1 LLTDRLIDLFILQP
15 DASPFVGGPRKEPA
29 LREEYTMKGVRIDS
43 TVSMSGNAMM
53 GESTLSSRL
62 SVGEA
67 AIRMV
72 TKEVDIIDNL
82 DICLTSLRGMDAPSD
97 EEWSDEFSRLTE
109 KISSGRGSELFSATF
124 GSVPSVERLADWI
137 ATKWAPAILKTYDI
151 AGIRVG
157 ARPVY
162 ASRSGEGQV
171 EIVWQEL
178 KDFKTN
184 VVGKMIID
192 ITNDG
197 LTARRAAGD
206 ANAGFGSISMKPLA
220 GEDILVR
227 RLSDAVT
234 QATEK
239 GLATKPIPK
248 KMPTKETDDMPIV
261 NATVPPV
268 NKSTPPAVVGSESGP
283 RSGARR
289 SSERVRGA
297 KKTESSETKSFE

>member
-1 LLTDRLIDLFILQP
+1 
-15 DASPFVGGPRKEPA
+15 
-29 LREEYTMKGVRIDS
+29 
-43 TVSMSGNAMM
+43 M

-67 AIRMV
+67 AVRMV
-72 TKEVDIIDNL
+72 SKEVDTIDNL
-82 DICLTSLRGMDAPSD
+82 DVCLTSLRGLDAPSD
-97 EEWSDEFSRLTE
+97 EEWSDDFSRIIE
-109 KISSGRGSELFSATF
+109 KIRSGRGSELFSATF

-192 ITNDG
+192 ITNEG

-206 ANAGFGSISMKPLA
+206 ANAGFGSVSLKPLA
-220 GEDILVR
+220 GENILVR

-239 GLATKPIPK
+239 GLATKPVPK
-248 KMPTKETDDMPIV
+248 KRPKKELADAPVVSTTIPS
-261 NATVPPV
+261 V
-268 NKSTPPAVVGSESGP
+268 NKSSTPAVIGSKTGP
-283 RSGARR
+283 RAGARR
-289 SSERVRGA
+289 SSERIRGT
-297 KKTESSETKSFE
+297 KKVERSETKSFE

>member
-1 LLTDRLIDLFILQP
+1 LSLTYILQP
-15 DASPFVGGPRKEPA
+15 DASPFVGGPRKEPT

-43 TVSMSGNAMM
+43 TVSMSGNSMM

-67 AIRMV
+67 AVRMV
-72 TKEVDIIDNL
+72 KKEVGTIDNF
-82 DICLTSLRGMDAPSD
+82 DICLTSLRGLDAPTD
-97 EEWSDEFSRLTE
+97 EEWSDEFSRIAE
-109 KISSGRGSELFSATF
+109 KISAGRGSELFSATF
-124 GSVPSVERLADWI
+124 GSVPSIERLADWI
-137 ATKWAPAILKTYDI
+137 GTKWAPAILKTYDI

-184 VVGKMIID
+184 VAGKMIID
-192 ITNDG
+192 ITNEG

-206 ANAGFGSISMKPLA
+206 ANAGFGSVSLKPLA

-239 GLATKPIPK
+239 GLATKSIPK
-248 KMPTKETDDMPIV
+248 KKSKKDLNYSPVESTATPSVKEI
-261 NATVPPV
+261 
-268 NKSTPPAVVGSESGP
+268 STPAGIGSETGP
-283 RSGARR
+283 RAGARR
-289 SSERVRGA
+289 SSERIRGA
-297 KKTESSETKSFE
+297 KKIERPETKSFE